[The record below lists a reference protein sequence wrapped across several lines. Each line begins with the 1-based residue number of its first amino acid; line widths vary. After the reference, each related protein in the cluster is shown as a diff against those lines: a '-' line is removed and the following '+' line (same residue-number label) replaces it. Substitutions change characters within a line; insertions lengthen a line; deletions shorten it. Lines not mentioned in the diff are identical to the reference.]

1 MTDHFEVT
9 PSQSTLTA
17 LLLRTWWMLL
27 GNGCLAIVLVQM
39 AFDRTQPPS
48 LLDAT
53 FVAIVASLVVARLAD
68 IRYFD
73 GCTAEGA
80 RATMRHFWRYNLG
93 LLTGSA
99 TGWGAATAA
108 ALL

>member
-1 MTDHFEVT
+1 
-9 PSQSTLTA
+9 
-17 LLLRTWWMLL
+17 MLL
-27 GNGCLAIVLVQM
+27 GNGCLAVVLIHM
-39 AFDRTQPPS
+39 ASNRTQLPS
-48 LLDAT
+48 LVDAT
-53 FVAIVASLVVARLAD
+53 FVTIVASLVVARLAD

-80 RATMRHFWRYNLG
+80 RATMRHFWRYSLG
-93 LLTGSA
+93 LLSGSA

>member
-1 MTDHFEVT
+1 MADRSKATS
-9 PSQSTLTA
+9 SQSTLTA
-17 LLLRTWWMLL
+17 LMLRSWWLLL
-27 GNGCLAIVLVQM
+27 GNGCLAIVLIRM
-39 AFDRTQPPS
+39 AFQRTQLPS
-48 LLDAT
+48 LIDAM
-53 FVAIVASLVVARLAD
+53 FVAVVASLVCARLAD

-80 RATMRHFWRYNLG
+80 RATMRHFWRYSVG

-99 TGWGAATAA
+99 AGWGAATAA